1 MTDKQDRLPFR
12 VRKAEKVLYLRLK
25 KRPRIKETAK
35 GWRVEIVTEPG
46 AERKTKPL
54 EKNPRNFH
62 PGNHGICCCFWYFLE
77 LIVLQ
82 LNRQPIVLGH
92 GKRLTRAESENKGE

>member
-54 EKNPRNFH
+54 
-62 PGNHGICCCFWYFLE
+62 
-77 LIVLQ
+77 
-82 LNRQPIVLGH
+82 
-92 GKRLTRAESENKGE
+92 GKKS